1 MPRSRGSI
9 LPGTSEEKQD
19 AGAEAEGV
27 RGARK
32 ESRAEAGVQGFG
44 AGALSSALT
53 CSERLLRGLPLAAL
67 LRADGMEV
75 GRAQG
80 AQR

>member
-44 AGALSSALT
+44 AGAL
-53 CSERLLRGLPLAAL
+53 RPGL
-67 LRADGMEV
+67 
-75 GRAQG
+75 
-80 AQR
+80 